1 MTIQETLGAFL
12 ATQGQ
17 HEAGAAAYEA
27 TTRKQ
32 WLELAELA
40 VRTAPAEER
49 LNVAWRLATELS
61 KPENGGGVA
70 TAYLRRLE
78 ALHKL
83 PQ

>member
-1 MTIQETLGAFL
+1 
-12 ATQGQ
+12 
-17 HEAGAAAYEA
+17 
-27 TTRKQ
+27 
-32 WLELAELA
+32 